1 MLVRRFGPILFC
13 SLSLVFAA
21 GKRPVTLQD
30 LASQRMPAVAGSP
43 TWAPGGKR
51 FVYTERGRLWLY
63 DVPSRSR
70 KELVSTGVFSAAATK
85 GPAGERFDFENRR
98 VREQFAQ
105 WAPSGRELLISAG
118 DLFLF
123 RIDVGG
129 WTQLTATPERE
140 RDAKLSP
147 DGKLVSFRRGHDLYV
162 LDLSTRKETRL
173 TTDGSDTILN
183 GELDWVYPEE
193 LDLGTAHWWSPDSKS
208 IAYLQFD
215 VSREP
220 FYPQVDLARPRALLE
235 PERYPRAGDPN
246 ADVRL
251 GVAPASGGP
260 TRWMDLGESRDSLRA
275 RFYWLPDSRGIMVGR
290 LNRVQT
296 ELDVLIADARS
307 GESRVILHEADKDW
321 VNLHGDPIFLKGG
334 KEFLWESE
342 RDGFN
347 HIYRYSIDGRQL
359 GRLTQ
364 GDWEVSSVAGVD
376 EAAGQAYFVSSEAG
390 PLERQFYRVS
400 LSGGARTQLSRGA
413 GTHSISMSPAC
424 DYYLDSYSN
433 LNTPPRRTLH
443 TKDGAEW
450 AVYAE
455 ADRKQ
460 LEEYDILPSEIVE
473 VKAAGGTVLYARMI
487 KPAGFDPSK
496 KYPVVVNV
504 YGGPHAQSVRNAW
517 PGGVSMDQV
526 LAHRGY
532 IVWALDNRGTSG
544 RGHKFEAAVSRDLG
558 NKEVED
564 QKDGVRHLL
573 SLGFA
578 DPKRVGI
585 QGWSY
590 GGYMTIRSLLLA
602 PDVFAC
608 GVAGAPV
615 TDWHNYDT
623 IYTERYMGLPSENA
637 EGYKRSSNVLA
648 AGKLKGKLLI
658 AHNLEDDNVLFQNT
672 VQMADALQRANK
684 QFELM
689 IYTNKSH
696 GLTSGRGHFNELTVS
711 FFDRC
716 LK

>member
-1 MLVRRFGPILFC
+1 MVRRFGLILFC
-13 SLSLVFAA
+13 ALSLGFAA
-21 GKRPVTLQD
+21 GKKPVTLQD
-30 LASQRMPAVAGSP
+30 LSSQRMPSMAGSP
-43 TWAPGGKR
+43 TWAPDGKR
-51 FVYTERGRLWLY
+51 FVYTERGELWLY
-63 DVPSRSR
+63 DVPSRR
-70 KELVSTGVFSAAATK
+70 KTPLVSTGAFSAAATK
-85 GPAGERFDFENRR
+85 GPAAERFDFENRR
-98 VREQFAQ
+98 VSERFVQ
-105 WAPSGRELLISAG
+105 WSPSGRELLVAAG

-123 RIDVGG
+123 RIDVRG
-129 WTQLTATPERE
+129 WTQLTATPEPE

-162 LDLSTRKETRL
+162 LDSGTRKETRL
-173 TTDGSDTILN
+173 TRDGSDTILN

-220 FYPQVDLARPRALLE
+220 FYPQTDLARTRALLE
-235 PERYPRAGDPN
+235 PQRYPRAGDPN

-251 GVAPASGGP
+251 GVVPAAGGA

-275 RFYWLPDSRGIMVGR
+275 RFYWLPDSQGIMVER
-290 LNRVQT
+290 LNRIQT
-296 ELDVLIADARS
+296 ELDVVIANAKT
-307 GESRVILHEADKDW
+307 GESRVILHESDKDW
-321 VNLHGDPIFLKGG
+321 VNIQGDPTFLQAG

-347 HIYRYSIDGRQL
+347 HIYRYSIEGKLL

-376 EAAGQAYFVSSEAG
+376 EAAGQVYFVSSEAA
-390 PLERQFYRVS
+390 PLERQFYRVG
-400 LSGGARTQLSRGA
+400 LSGGSRTRLSQGA
-413 GTHSISMSPAC
+413 GTHTINMSPTC
-424 DYYLDSYSN
+424 EYYLDSYSN
-433 LNTPPRRTLH
+433 LSTPARRTLH

-450 AVYAE
+450 AVYSE
-455 ADRKQ
+455 PDRKQ
-460 LEEYDILPSEIVE
+460 LDEYDILPSEIVE
-473 VKAAGGTVLYARMI
+473 VKAADGTILYARMI

-496 KYPVVVNV
+496 KYPVIVNV
-504 YGGPHAQSVRNAW
+504 YGGPGAQSVRNSW
-517 PGGVSMDQV
+517 PGGVSLDQV

-544 RGHKFEAAVSRDLG
+544 RGHKFEAAVSRNLG
-558 NKEVED
+558 GKEVDD
-564 QKDGVRHLL
+564 QKDGIRHLL

-590 GGYMTIRSLLLA
+590 GGYMTIRALLLA

-623 IYTERYMGLPSENA
+623 IYTERYMGLPSENV
-637 EGYKRSSNVLA
+637 EGYKRSSNVLLA
-648 AGKLKGKLLI
+648 DKLKGRLLI
-658 AHNLEDDNVLFQNT
+658 AHNFEDDNVLFQNT
-672 VQMADALQRANK
+672 MQMVDALQRADK

-689 IYTNKSH
+689 VYTNKSH
-696 GLTSGRGHFNELTVS
+696 GLMRGRTHFNALTVS

>member
-1 MLVRRFGPILFC
+1 MVRRFGLILFC
-13 SLSLVFAA
+13 ALSLGFAT
-21 GKRPVTLQD
+21 GKKPVTLQD
-30 LASQRMPAVAGSP
+30 LSSQRMPSVAGSP
-43 TWAPGGKR
+43 IWAPDGKR
-51 FVYTERGRLWLY
+51 FVYTERGKLWLY
-63 DVPSRSR
+63 EVPSRR
-70 KELVSTGVFSAAATK
+70 KTELVSTGAFSAAATK
-85 GPAGERFDFENRR
+85 GPAAERFDFENRR
-98 VREQFAQ
+98 VSERFVQ
-105 WAPSGRELLISAG
+105 WSPSGRELLVTAG

-123 RIDVGG
+123 RIDVRG
-129 WTQLTATPERE
+129 WAQLTATPEPE

-162 LDLSTRKETRL
+162 LDPGTHKETRL
-173 TTDGSDTILN
+173 TKDGSDTILN

-220 FYPQVDLARPRALLE
+220 FYPQTDLARTRALLE
-235 PERYPRAGDPN
+235 PQRYPRAGEPN

-251 GVAPASGGP
+251 GVVPAAGGA

-275 RFYWLPDSRGIMVGR
+275 RFYWLPDSQGIMVER
-290 LNRVQT
+290 LNRIQT
-296 ELDVLIADARS
+296 ELDVVIANAKT

-321 VNLHGDPIFLKGG
+321 VNIQGDPTFLKAG
-334 KEFLWESE
+334 KEFLWQSE

-347 HIYRYSIDGRQL
+347 HIYRYSIEGKLL

-364 GDWEVSSVAGVD
+364 GDWQVSSVAGVD
-376 EAAGQAYFVSSEAG
+376 EAAGQVYFVSSEAA

-400 LSGGARTQLSRGA
+400 LSGGARTRLSQGA
-413 GTHSISMSPAC
+413 GTHTINMSPTC
-424 DYYLDSYSN
+424 EYYLDSYSN
-433 LNTPPRRTLH
+433 LSTPTRRTLR

-450 AVYAE
+450 AVYSE
-455 ADRKQ
+455 PDRKQ
-460 LEEYDILPSEIVE
+460 LEEYDILPSEVVE
-473 VKAAGGTVLYARMI
+473 VKAADGTILYARMI

-496 KYPVVVNV
+496 KYPVIVNV
-504 YGGPHAQSVRNAW
+504 YGGPGAQSVRNSW

-544 RGHKFEAAVSRDLG
+544 RGHRFEAAVSRNLG
-558 NKEVED
+558 GKEVDD
-564 QKDGVRHLL
+564 QKDGIRHLL

-590 GGYMTIRSLLLA
+590 GGYMTIRALLLA

-608 GVAGAPV
+608 AVAGAPV

-623 IYTERYMGLPSENA
+623 IYTERYMGLPSENI

-648 AGKLKGKLLI
+648 ADKLKGRLLI
-658 AHNLEDDNVLFQNT
+658 AHNFEDDNVLFQNT
-672 VQMADALQRANK
+672 MQMVDSLQRADK

-689 IYTNKSH
+689 VYTNKSH
-696 GLTSGRGHFNELTVS
+696 GLMRGRAHFNELTVS